1 MLTHLQIRDFAI
13 VETLELEFFS
23 GMSAIT
29 GETGAGKSIMVDALG
44 LLLGDRADS
53 DVVRHGAERAEI
65 AASFDLSSLPQA
77 QAWLSEHDLTPAAG
91 GECHLRRLI
100 NHNGRSR
107 AYINGVSQP
116 LQMLKALGE
125 LLVDIHS
132 QHEHQSLL
140 KRDLQRELLDDYAD
154 HKQNLTKLERC
165 FRYWQQLQ
173 QQLRALEKAD
183 RERDARLDLL
193 KFQTEELNT
202 VALTDGEFTNLESEY
217 KRLTN
222 AGQILTAGQNAL
234 DQLFDNEELSA
245 HGLIGKVL
253 AELKDLSAVDKTLN
267 STTELLNNALIQI
280 DEARAELNHYLQN
293 VELDPER
300 LNWVEQRLDAILKL
314 ARKHRLQPDQLL
326 DKHTELETELDS
338 LLSTEQRRDTLQQD
352 IEKAL
357 NDYQKLAIKVGKQR
371 RKAATKLA
379 KQISAAM
386 QQLGMLGGRFQVD
399 FTTYNKPAIYG
410 LEGVEFTVS
419 ANPGQPLKPLTRVA
433 SGGEL
438 SRISLAIQVIAANSA
453 HIPTLI
459 FDEVDSGVGG
469 AVAEVVGQQLRR
481 LGDSRQVL
489 CVTHLAQ
496 VAVQA
501 HQQYRVSKDTQ
512 AKQTQTA
519 ISALDNSQRIEEIAR
534 MLGGVKL
541 TKRTLAH
548 AREMINSAQTEN

>member
-29 GETGAGKSIMVDALG
+29 GETGAGKSIMVEALG

-65 AASFDLSSLPQA
+65 AASFDLSGLPQA
-77 QAWLSEHDLTPAAG
+77 QAWLHEHDLLAQ
-91 GECHLRRLI
+91 EDDCHLRRLI
-100 NHNGRSR
+100 SQNGRSR

-116 LQMLKALGE
+116 LQMLKTLGE

-140 KRDLQRELLDDYAD
+140 KRDLQRDLLDDYAG
-154 HKQNLTKLERC
+154 HKQDLAKLKQR
-165 FRYWQQLQ
+165 FHHWQQLQ
-173 QQLRALEKAD
+173 EQLRALQEAD

-193 KFQTEELNT
+193 KFQSQELSSL
-202 VALTDGEFTNLESEY
+202 ALTDGEFGSLESEH
-217 KRLTN
+217 KRLAN
-222 AGQILTAGQNAL
+222 AGQILAAGQHAL
-234 DQLFDNEELSA
+234 NQLFDNEELSA
-245 HGLIGKVL
+245 HGLISKVL
-253 AELKDLSAVDKTLN
+253 ADLNDLSTVDKTLH

-280 DEARAELNHYLQN
+280 DEARAELNHYLQD

-300 LNWVEQRLDAILKL
+300 LDWVEQRLDAILKL
-314 ARKHRLQPDQLL
+314 ARKHRLQPAQLTA
-326 DKHTELETELDS
+326 KRAELEAELDN
-338 LLSTEQRRDTLQQD
+338 LLSSEERLGTLQQD
-352 IEKAL
+352 IAQAF
-357 NDYQKLAIKVGKQR
+357 NDYQKLATKVGKQR

-379 KQISAAM
+379 QQISAAM
-386 QQLGMLGGRFQVD
+386 QQLGMPGGRFQVE
-399 FTTYNKPAIYG
+399 FTAYDKPAVYG
-410 LEGVEFTVS
+410 LESVEFTVS
-419 ANPGQPLKPLTRVA
+419 ANPGQPLKPLTKVA

-459 FDEVDSGVGG
+459 FDEVDSGIGG

-481 LGDSRQVL
+481 LSGNRQVL

-496 VAVQA
+496 VAAQA
-501 HQQYRVSKDTQ
+501 QQQYRVSKHTQ
-512 AKQTQTA
+512 ANQTQTA
-519 ISALDNSQRIEEIAR
+519 ISALDNNQRTEEIAR

-548 AREMINSAQTEN
+548 AREMIDRAQTEN